1 MKGFRYWWD
10 HLIHLGVDQLAEHDP
25 RKKIC
30 TAVNKISVSVILIN
44 ATLGT
49 ASYVVTKNFSL
60 LLGVILE
67 IMSMAIP
74 LRLNYK
80 KKYWGAS
87 VTLYFLLSV
96 ATFYFCCK
104 LGKLAEIQLA
114 IIYLV
119 GVAMFMFPDWKS
131 RTSCILIAIVA
142 LVAVELNFKYEFI
155 PELQASEGVREAI
168 RWGAYL
174 VIIFLVIFTFDLFG
188 KINQGLFNS
197 LKDHVAR
204 VAENLKK
211 EELENKTKD
220 KFISNA
226 THEMRVSFY
235 AIFSIIGILYK
246 VEKKPE
252 KNEFKRSL
260 DDLRAACKYSKSIID
275 NILEYERFK
284 AGLTSEVLNQL
295 IDIRVLVTNIVEIN
309 RYIADE
315 KRVKINLVVA
325 ENFSHHIICDEVKL
339 RQIITNLLHNAIKFT
354 WNNTCVNV
362 LVSKIGRSL
371 TISIQDNGG
380 GIEEE
385 NKKAIFEPFVTKNP
399 DGLGLGL
406 YIVRELVDAFQGKI
420 EVLNNPGGGTTF
432 TVSIP
437 LPEKVNHTSS
447 VLSLT

>member
-1 MKGFRYWWD
+1 MKSFTAWWNI
-10 HLIHLGVDQLAEHDP
+10 LCHLGTQHLPDHDR

-30 TAVNKISVSVILIN
+30 IGINKIALSVIIVN
-44 ATLGT
+44 ALTGIPC
-49 ASYVVTKNFSL
+49 YYFTKSLPL
-60 LLGVILE
+60 LLGCLLE
-67 IMSMAIP
+67 IFLMSIP
-74 LRLNYK
+74 LMLNYK
-80 KKYWGAS
+80 KRYWWAS
-87 VTLYFLLSV
+87 MNLYLLMAG
-96 ATFYFCCK
+96 ATFYFGCK
-104 LGKLAEIQLA
+104 LGKLAEMQLS
-114 IIYLV
+114 IIYLI
-119 GVAMFMFPDWKS
+119 GVSLFMFSDRK
-131 RTSCILIAIVA
+131 RRIICVLIALA
-142 LVAVELNFKYEFI
+142 LLSTMELNFKHGFI
-155 PELQASEGVREAI
+155 SELEATENIRDLI
-168 RWGAYL
+168 RWTSYL
-174 VIIFLVIFTFDLFG
+174 TIIFLVIFTFDLFAN
-188 KINQGLFNS
+188 INRDLFDS

-204 VAENLKK
+204 VAKNLKK

-235 AIFSIIGILYK
+235 AIFSVIGILYK
-246 VEKKPE
+246 VEKKPGN
-252 KNEFKRSL
+252 NEFKRSL

-295 IDIRVLVTNIVEIN
+295 VDIRVLVTNIVEIN

-315 KRVKINLVVA
+315 KRVQINLVIA
-325 ENFSHHIICDEVKL
+325 ENLSHHIICDEVKL

-420 EVLNNPGGGTTF
+420 EVLNNPGGGSTF
-432 TVSIP
+432 TISLP
-437 LPEKVNHTSS
+437 LPETVSHTSA
-447 VLSLT
+447 VLSLS